1 MTRLMAGKADSAQMK
16 AYYLMSPQLALLTH
30 PETAQRLGI
39 TEEQLTAFVQDG
51 EIAYIN
57 VGRGK
62 KRPRRRYTE
71 QDISEFLER
80 RRRREACLS
89 IATSVR
95 LTTSS
100 ISRSTVIG
108 FMARRSARLVKTPN
122 GSNP

>member
-1 MTRLMAGKADSAQMK
+1 
-16 AYYLMSPQLALLTH
+16 MSVLLTH
-30 PETAQRLGI
+30 HDTARRLGI
-39 TEEQLTAFVQDG
+39 TKEQLTAFVQDG

-89 IATSVR
+89 IATSER
-95 LTTSS
+95 RTTSS

-108 FMARRSARLVKTPN
+108 FMARQSAHRAKTP
-122 GSNP
+122 SDSKI

>member
-1 MTRLMAGKADSAQMK
+1 MSMSA
-16 AYYLMSPQLALLTH
+16 LFTH
-30 PETAQRLGI
+30 RETARRLSM
-39 TEEQLTAFVQDG
+39 TEEQLSAFVQDG

-71 QDISEFLER
+71 QDIHEFLER

-89 IATSVR
+89 IAISDR
-95 LTTSS
+95 RTTSS

-108 FMARRSARLVKTPN
+108 FTAQRNARLAKTPN
-122 GSNP
+122 NSKA